1 MMATVIQQIQEPL
14 PETLSSKLLAKYH
27 LMPLTEALRN
37 IHFPTNPD
45 VLRRAQYRLKFEELF
60 YVQLNILR
68 YAKIDKKISW
78 IYL

>member
-14 PETLSSKLLAKYH
+14 PETLSPKILSDHH

-45 VLRRAQYRLKFEELF
+45 SLRRLSI
-60 YVQLNILR
+60 VLNS
-68 YAKIDKKISW
+68 KNCSTCS
-78 IYL
+78 